1 MITAR
6 NNAMV
11 SAPLIF
17 FFPQKHP
24 MLGKLVI
31 LYYFSLE
38 TEVPDDE
45 YYDEDDH
52 NEVVQYLLDVV
63 DEEAQN
69 LLNRNNTTSE
79 AQSLL
84 HLKKAASE
92 DHPPGKETLK
102 KHIVNSKIL
111 LETRCPVSNWFGKRE
126 SWHWIHVWAE
136 SFPRTTQANG
146 CWFQW
151 TSDAV

>member
-1 MITAR
+1 
-6 NNAMV
+6 MV
-11 SAPLIF
+11 KLEIMPCVSPFKLVLPNHSI
-17 FFPQKHP
+17 
-24 MLGKLVI
+24 LGKFVI
-31 LYYFSLE
+31 LHYLSSG

-69 LLNRNNTTSE
+69 LLNQNNVTSE

-92 DHPPGKETLK
+92 NHLPGNAR
-102 KHIVNSKIL
+102 H
-111 LETRCPVSNWFGKRE
+111 
-126 SWHWIHVWAE
+126 
-136 SFPRTTQANG
+136 
-146 CWFQW
+146 
-151 TSDAV
+151 

>member
-1 MITAR
+1 MPC
-6 NNAMV
+6 V
-11 SAPLIF
+11 CPLKLVL
-17 FFPQKHP
+17 PSHSK
-24 MLGKLVI
+24 LGKRVI
-31 LYYFSLE
+31 LHYLSSG

-69 LLNRNNTTSE
+69 LLNQNNATSE

-92 DHPPGKETLK
+92 NHLPG
-102 KHIVNSKIL
+102 N
-111 LETRCPVSNWFGKRE
+111 
-126 SWHWIHVWAE
+126 
-136 SFPRTTQANG
+136 
-146 CWFQW
+146 
-151 TSDAV
+151 TSH

>member
-1 MITAR
+1 M
-6 NNAMV
+6 
-11 SAPLIF
+11 
-17 FFPQKHP
+17 
-24 MLGKLVI
+24 GKLVI

-38 TEVPDDE
+38 TQVSDDE

-69 LLNRNNTTSE
+69 LLNRNNVTSE

-92 DHPPGKETLK
+92 DHLPGNIS
-102 KHIVNSKIL
+102 H
-111 LETRCPVSNWFGKRE
+111 
-126 SWHWIHVWAE
+126 
-136 SFPRTTQANG
+136 
-146 CWFQW
+146 
-151 TSDAV
+151 

>member
-1 MITAR
+1 
-6 NNAMV
+6 
-11 SAPLIF
+11 
-17 FFPQKHP
+17 

-69 LLNRNNTTSE
+69 LLNRNNAASE

-92 DHPPGKETLK
+92 DHLPGNVC
-102 KHIVNSKIL
+102 H
-111 LETRCPVSNWFGKRE
+111 
-126 SWHWIHVWAE
+126 
-136 SFPRTTQANG
+136 
-146 CWFQW
+146 
-151 TSDAV
+151 